1 MQKWQEQ
8 PGAAWPSG
16 PGEGT
21 LARAAS
27 TTSEGLCQGA
37 PAALS
42 CRHSARPPHCRK
54 VTSPDEELNTILRHP
69 SALDLTNEILC
80 VTL

>member
-42 CRHSARPPHCRK
+42 CRNL
-54 VTSPDEELNTILRHP
+54 TDQELNTILRHP
-69 SALDLTNEILC
+69 SSLDFTNEILC
-80 VTL
+80 LTV